1 MLQTRPH
8 IKSRQRR
15 WEVLWFRGSSLS
27 VSAPLCS
34 TAGAGDP
41 GDRWEVDFPA
51 LLSWS
56 DARRNTRIHTRART
70 AFRGRGWSCG
80 VRDNCLQAMPQ
91 KAGNQ
96 KWHTACPRHASH
108 LQKLL
113 GCACQWRSF
122 HAEMRVRRSGPIAF
136 VSISRVRYS
145 RWRCKRN
152 CSWSVSVLNKQ
163 ISLACFI
170 TDV

>member
-1 MLQTRPH
+1 MDGATLGHILQANCNSFRPLFHCPVFNITAGSSVGASGEMLQTRPR

-27 VSAPLCS
+27 VSVPLCS

-41 GDRWEVDFPA
+41 GDRWEVDLPA

-56 DARRNTRIHTRART
+56 DARRNARART
-70 AFRGRGWSCG
+70 AFHGRGWSCG
-80 VRDNCLQAMPQ
+80 VRDNCLQAVPQ

-113 GCACQWRSF
+113 GCACQWRSL
-122 HAEMRVRRSGPIAF
+122 HAEMRVRRSPLGPG
-136 VSISRVRYS
+136 
-145 RWRCKRN
+145 
-152 CSWSVSVLNKQ
+152 Q
-163 ISLACFI
+163 
-170 TDV
+170 